1 MRNIFAQEITKIA
14 SKNKKIV
21 LLAGDIGNK
30 LFDDFKS
37 KNNNRFFNCGVAEA
51 NMTTVAAGL
60 AKSGFLP
67 FTYTIASF
75 NTYKIVEQIKL
86 DICYPNL
93 PVVIVG
99 VGSGLSYSNLGTT
112 HHSIEDIAV
121 LNGINNLQIVCP
133 ADPKELKVIL
143 PQIIKSK
150 KPTYLKMGKKNEKNI
165 FENKCYTKLGTPT
178 KIKKGNDICVFS
190 TGNILVNICEAVKKI
205 KSNLSVEI
213 VNIHTIKPLTDRMI
227 LPYLKKF
234 NKIVIV
240 EEHVSNGG
248 LGSIIMKI
256 AAKFNTNNT
265 FKNINLGKKFI
276 TGAGNLNHI
285 RNKYKLDEMS
295 LSKEISKF

>member
-1 MRNIFAQEITKIA
+1 
-14 SKNKKIV
+14 
-21 LLAGDIGNK
+21 
-30 LFDDFKS
+30 
-37 KNNNRFFNCGVAEA
+37 
-51 NMTTVAAGL
+51 MTTVAAGL

-150 KPTYLKMGKKNEKNI
+150 KPTYLKMGKKTRKIYLRINVIQNLEYQLKLRKVMTFVYLAQVI
-165 FENKCYTKLGTPT
+165 FWQIYVRRLRKLGQ
-178 KIKKGNDICVFS
+178 I
-190 TGNILVNICEAVKKI
+190 
-205 KSNLSVEI
+205 
-213 VNIHTIKPLTDRMI
+213 
-227 LPYLKKF
+227 YLLK
-234 NKIVIV
+234 
-240 EEHVSNGG
+240 
-248 LGSIIMKI
+248 
-256 AAKFNTNNT
+256 
-265 FKNINLGKKFI
+265 
-276 TGAGNLNHI
+276 
-285 RNKYKLDEMS
+285 
-295 LSKEISKF
+295 

>member
-190 TGNILVNICEAVKKI
+190 TGNILVNICEAVQKI

-213 VNIHTIKPLTDRMI
+213 VNIHTIKPLADRMI

-234 NKIVIV
+234 KKIVIV

>member
-1 MRNIFAQEITKIA
+1 
-14 SKNKKIV
+14 
-21 LLAGDIGNK
+21 
-30 LFDDFKS
+30 
-37 KNNNRFFNCGVAEA
+37 
-51 NMTTVAAGL
+51 MTTVAAGL

-165 FENKCYTKLGTPT
+165 FENKCYTKLGIPT
-178 KIKKGNDICVFS
+178 KVKKGNDICVFS
-190 TGNILVNICEAVKKI
+190 TGNILVNICEAVQKI

-213 VNIHTIKPLTDRMI
+213 VNIHTIKPLADRMI

-234 NKIVIV
+234 KKIVIV

-276 TGAGNLNHI
+276 TGAGNLNHV